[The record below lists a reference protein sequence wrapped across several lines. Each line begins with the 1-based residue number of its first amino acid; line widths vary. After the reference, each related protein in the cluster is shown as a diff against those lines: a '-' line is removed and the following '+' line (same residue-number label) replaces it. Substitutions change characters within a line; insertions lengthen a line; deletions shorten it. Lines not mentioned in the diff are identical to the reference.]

1 MSVSLSNAAV
11 DLWVYPHKIIK
22 SGKGGG
28 GGGGVRRGGKG
39 RRRGGCC
46 YGGNGIARER
56 HERKFKQCYRRPI
69 MSIHIKL

>member
-28 GGGGVRRGGKG
+28 GGGGG
-39 RRRGGCC
+39 
-46 YGGNGIARER
+46 
-56 HERKFKQCYRRPI
+56 
-69 MSIHIKL
+69 